1 MKLYP
6 ILRLIKR
13 NILGHTNHWL
23 EIENKLHPYPTQLL
37 LHPSQF
43 HQTHGPKV
51 FLGTGQ
57 GILNL
62 HSIAYFQENLDK
74 TENFLRPS
82 HYILTTGEIKGKS
95 DLRIF
100 ITVWFALFRQKLS
113 TFNIIGSF
121 IWCMKYQYLPS
132 MVKATHIS
140 NIVFIR
146 HKRDADIIS

>member
-1 MKLYP
+1 MKFYL

-13 NILGHTNHWL
+13 NILGRTNHWL
-23 EIENKLHPYPTQLL
+23 EIENKLHPYQIQLL

-62 HSIAYFQENLDK
+62 HSIAYFQENLDR

-100 ITVWFALFRQKLS
+100 VIA
-113 TFNIIGSF
+113 
-121 IWCMKYQYLPS
+121 
-132 MVKATHIS
+132 
-140 NIVFIR
+140 
-146 HKRDADIIS
+146 

>member
-1 MKLYP
+1 MKLYLYP
-6 ILRLIKR
+6 RLIKR
-13 NILGHTNHWL
+13 NCLDHTNHWL
-23 EIENKLHPYPTQLL
+23 EIENRLRPYPIQPP
-37 LHPSQF
+37 LHPSQV
-43 HQTHGPKV
+43 HQTHVPKV

-62 HSIAYFQENLDK
+62 HSIAYSQENLDR

-100 ITVWFALFRQKLS
+100 ITVWFALFSRR